1 MGIIKTFRGKLT
13 DGGQDKIYLAGGEPD
28 IGYRLIKFQMINDI
42 PGTLDFENVLKIYKT
57 KQDPVDGVVDFTDD
71 SLLAAAFTSGDAT
84 ANNYPEDQT
93 VVFDRIVVN
102 QDLYVTNKEVSGNAS
117 LQNYYL
123 EFEEVKM
130 SGSEQAVVNFEAALL
145 HGE

>member
-13 DGGQDKIYLAGGEPD
+13 DCGQDKIYLAGVEPD

-57 KQDPVDGVVDFTDD
+57 KQDPVDAVVDITDD